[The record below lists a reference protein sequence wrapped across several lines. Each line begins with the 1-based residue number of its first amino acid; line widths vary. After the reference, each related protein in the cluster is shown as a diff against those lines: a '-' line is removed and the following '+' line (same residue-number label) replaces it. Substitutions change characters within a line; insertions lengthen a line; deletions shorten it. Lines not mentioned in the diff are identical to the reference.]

1 MDQPSSGNVP
11 EQQARSSGSR
21 TALLVACGLV
31 EVGSGLCLL
40 VFPALALGLLL
51 GPEAPMAKALTTGRV
66 IGAVLVAIGVLSWL
80 AARDRRGPASLR
92 AVASLLVYNTLA
104 AAALAYAGG
113 MMGLSGELLWP
124 AVAVHLAL
132 AFWCQISLRGALRQR
147 DVAHGRR

>member
-1 MDQPSSGNVP
+1 MEQPSSGNVA
-11 EQQARSSGSR
+11 EQRGVSR
-21 TALLVACGLV
+21 VSRKALLVVCGLV
-31 EVGSGLCLL
+31 EVGTGLCLL
-40 VFPALALGLLL
+40 IFPALTLGLLL

-66 IGAVLVAIGVLSWL
+66 IGAVLGAIGVLSWL
-80 AARDRRGPASLR
+80 AARDRHGSASLR

-147 DVAHGRR
+147 DVADAPR